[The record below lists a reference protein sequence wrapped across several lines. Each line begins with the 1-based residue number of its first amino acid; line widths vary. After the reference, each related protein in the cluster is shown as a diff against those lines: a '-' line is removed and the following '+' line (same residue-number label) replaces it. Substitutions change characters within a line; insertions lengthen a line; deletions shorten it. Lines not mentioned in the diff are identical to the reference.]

1 MRKLGIIAVLSL
13 LVVALAAVP
22 ALAAN
27 PHFQAKNTSVGQ
39 VQNDGQLAVNF
50 RMVGLG
56 DNQTLTI
63 RASADASALYA
74 CQNNGGKF
82 PSDPKKKQSTG
93 TVTASGQ
100 FTSDKNGNV
109 SGQLT
114 LSPPAS
120 TLSCPGG
127 QHAVLVS
134 VSYTNIS
141 LSGGGDTLNVP
152 GTRSRTF
159 FNI

>member
-39 VQNDGQLAVNF
+39 VQNNGDLTINF

-63 RASADASALYA
+63 TASARANAVYA
-74 CQNNGGKF
+74 CRNNGGNF
-82 PSDPKKKQSTG
+82 PSDPKKKAETG
-93 TVTASGQ
+93 QVSASGQ

-109 SGQLT
+109 SGELT

-120 TLSCPGG
+120 TLNCPGG
-127 QHAVLVS
+127 QHVVLVS
-134 VSYTNIS
+134 VTYTNIS